1 MTFHYS
7 PLARVNPFSRFP
19 LYPSTHYT
27 SYTFQVSQ
35 QVALF
40 FFFRGVSKAHTF
52 YDLILSLKMYTE
64 SCEMSSC
71 HFTVP
76 FFSLQLFV
84 WAFVSFSFFFYHKVL
99 IEVKHAALQA
109 RPETKYNKSTK
120 LFVGQKMGINCYFNE
135 KSLPTSG
142 SLIYVF
148 SSLLFPLRILS
159 FIGLALCLS
168 IMLMTSVLFAAI
180 AMGMA
185 IVMYKYIE
193 YCG

>member
-1 MTFHYS
+1 MLKLENNQQKSRNKLTFHYS

-71 HFTVP
+71 HFTVA
-76 FFSLQLFV
+76 FFSLQLFH
-84 WAFVSFSFFFYHKVL
+84 FPKHFPSFSTTKIL

-109 RPETKYNKSTK
+109 RP
-120 LFVGQKMGINCYFNE
+120 
-135 KSLPTSG
+135 
-142 SLIYVF
+142 
-148 SSLLFPLRILS
+148 
-159 FIGLALCLS
+159 
-168 IMLMTSVLFAAI
+168 
-180 AMGMA
+180 
-185 IVMYKYIE
+185 
-193 YCG
+193 